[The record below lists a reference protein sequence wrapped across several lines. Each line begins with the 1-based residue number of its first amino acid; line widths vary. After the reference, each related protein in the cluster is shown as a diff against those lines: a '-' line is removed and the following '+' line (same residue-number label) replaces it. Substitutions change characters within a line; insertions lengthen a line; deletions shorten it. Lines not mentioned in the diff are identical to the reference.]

1 MKYECIFRLRSEQQ
15 EDFSAFP
22 EIYQGVQVGLIKHR
36 NWNGVSCLVV
46 SGLVAVVIEASL
58 QNELQAFFSA
68 TWRPTSPATTSIIQ
82 RYENWLKQLDEPDH
96 LVLIDAGRESVAL
109 AVSSGA
115 PPPPPNR
122 TSVIPRPPGP
132 PPAPPAP
139 PAPPPGTAVYG
150 HLPFQ
155 SITEDRE
162 VFFRCEAWPTSRRVI
177 AATNTVVVDTY
188 ASPHA
193 EVPFIPTGFAAVAR
207 TALPSFFPAV
217 FRYEIKPPAATPI
230 LCGAVVPMFGQS
242 GGGVEV
248 CFTSQFTNIGPIAHP
263 IVLPPL

>member
-1 MKYECIFRLRSEQQ
+1 MVIFH
-15 EDFSAFP
+15 F
-22 EIYQGVQVGLIKHR
+22 K
-36 NWNGVSCLVV
+36 
-46 SGLVAVVIEASL
+46 
-58 QNELQAFFSA
+58 
-68 TWRPTSPATTSIIQ
+68 
-82 RYENWLKQLDEPDH
+82 
-96 LVLIDAGRESVAL
+96 
-109 AVSSGA
+109 
-115 PPPPPNR
+115 
-122 TSVIPRPPGP
+122 
-132 PPAPPAP
+132 
-139 PAPPPGTAVYG
+139 
-150 HLPFQ
+150 

-177 AATNTVVVDTY
+177 AATNTVVVNTF

-217 FRYEIKPPAATPI
+217 FRYEIKPPTATPI

-248 CFTSQFTNIGPIAHP
+248 CFMSQFTNIGPIAHP